1 MSKSATQCAPKRRL
15 RASKRGFGQ
24 HRLLRPRLWALTSR
38 REVAPS
44 FEKAGLCPYAIA
56 PFAALPFARPL
67 PQSRRR
73 PHGTYSE
80 VPKNYLCQPRAG
92 TDSTPVALPA
102 QDFFPPTLCIPYGYR
117 LAVP

>member
-1 MSKSATQCAPKRRL
+1 MRPKASPESLEAGIRAASAAAAAFVGAHIPP
-15 RASKRGFGQ
+15 RGRTF
-24 HRLLRPRLWALTSR
+24 LW
-38 REVAPS
+38 
-44 FEKAGLCPYAIA
+44 KAGLCPYAIA
-56 PFAALPFARPL
+56 PFAALPFARSL

-73 PHGTYSE
+73 PHVTYSE

-102 QDFFPPTLCIPYGYR
+102 QDFFPPTVCIPYGYR